1 MAQFRPI
8 LNAHG
13 ITEQQWRI
21 LRALLEQGPM
31 EPRRIGGTCRISSPS
46 LAGVLARMDDLGLV
60 QRARM
65 PQDQRRVLVT
75 LTERSRSLAAD
86 MAPAIEAAYAQI
98 EAHIGAAFIDR
109 FYAALDELNLLLGSL
124 GDPPEDASSDAR

>member
-8 LNAHG
+8 LNAHD

-31 EPRRIGGTCRISSPS
+31 EPRQIGSICRISSPS

-60 QRARM
+60 QRERFS
-65 PQDQRRVLVT
+65 QDQRRVLVT
-75 LTERSRSLAAD
+75 LTERSRALASA
-86 MAPAIEAAYAQI
+86 MAPAIEAAYAAI
-98 EAHIGAAFIDR
+98 EAHIGAEFIDR
-109 FYAALDELNLLLGSL
+109 FYAALDELNQLLESL
-124 GDPPEDASSDAR
+124 PVDSASAAEGDA